1 MSETI
6 QEPVTEQAS
15 NSNESEASV
24 DKEIESPVTISE
36 SKTKNEMQSEISKD
50 LEIDYLSS
58 DLFSNIKHI
67 SAEDL
72 TQNKEEDEI
81 PQKEQDR
88 YKSTLT
94 DITEKEIIT
103 GRIIGINEKDVL
115 IDIGFKSEGI
125 IDRNEFSENNIPE
138 VGEKIEVFLEKIE
151 DESGKTIL
159 SKEKA
164 DFLSRWKELR
174 EVFDNEKIIKG
185 KIIRRIKGG
194 MVVDLNGVQAFLP
207 GSQIDV
213 RPVKDFDQFLDK
225 EIDLRVVK
233 FNEFRKN
240 VVVSH
245 KAIIEES
252 LAEQR
257 DELFK
262 KLEVG
267 SVVDGRVKNITDFGV
282 FIDLGG
288 IDGLLHITDLS
299 WGRVNHPSELIS
311 IDDTLSVKII
321 DFDQEKKRVS
331 LGLKQLTPHPWE
343 NVATQ
348 YPEGSKITGKI
359 VSMTNYGAFVEIEPG
374 IEGLVHVSEMSWT
387 RHVKNPSEMFTLG
400 DEVEAV
406 VLSIDTEERK
416 ISLGSKQ
423 LQDDPWDAIEEKYI
437 VGKDVKGKVINLTQ
451 FGAFIEL
458 EEGIDGLIHVS
469 DLSWTRI
476 IRHPKELLEKGKKI
490 EVKILE
496 VSRESR
502 RISLGLKQMQD
513 DPWPELSK
521 TFESGKK
528 VEGEIVR
535 ILEKGII
542 LLLDHEVEGIV
553 PFSKKIKKNR
563 KSLLSEYKVGQKIS
577 AVVIEIKPDDKKV
590 ILFIDELG
598 GDKSSAQEDI
608 QQFLDSQNEP
618 AGEKIEIPSNSDIND
633 DEDEK

>member
-58 DLFSNIKHI
+58 DLFSNIKQI

-598 GDKSSAQEDI
+598 GDKSSANEDI

-633 DEDEK
+633 DEEEK

>member
-6 QEPVTEQAS
+6 QEPVAEQTS

-24 DKEIESPVTISE
+24 DKEIETPVAISK

-58 DLFSNIKHI
+58 NLFSNIKQI

-72 TQNKEEDEI
+72 IKNKEEDEI
-81 PQKEQDR
+81 PQNEQDR
-88 YKSTLT
+88 YKSTLS

-125 IDRNEFSENNIPE
+125 IDRNEFSDNNIPE
-138 VGEKIEVFLEKIE
+138 VGEKIEVFLEKLE
-151 DESGKTIL
+151 DDSGKTVL

-185 KIIRRIKGG
+185 RIVRRIKGG
-194 MVVDLNGVQAFLP
+194 MVVDLSGVQAFLP

-343 NVATQ
+343 NVSTQ

-387 RHVKNPSEMFTLG
+387 RHVKNPAEIFTLG

-423 LQDDPWDAIEEKYI
+423 LQDDPWDAIEERYI

-469 DLSWTRI
+469 DLSWTKI
-476 IRHPKELLEKGKKI
+476 IRHPKELLEKGIKV

-513 DPWPELSK
+513 DPWPALSK
-521 TFESGKK
+521 TFESGKT

-553 PFSKKIKKNR
+553 PLSKKIKKNR
-563 KSLLSEYKVGQKIS
+563 KSLLSQYKVGQKIN

-598 GDKSSAQEDI
+598 GDKSSAHEDV

-633 DEDEK
+633 EEDEK

>member
-24 DKEIESPVTISE
+24 DKEIETPVAISE

-50 LEIDYLSS
+50 LDIDYLSS

-138 VGEKIEVFLEKIE
+138 VGEKIEVFLEKLE
-151 DESGKTIL
+151 DDSGKTVL

-598 GDKSSAQEDI
+598 GDKSSTNEDI

-633 DEDEK
+633 DAEEK

>member
-213 RPVKDFDQFLDK
+213 RRVKDFDQFLDK

-267 SVVDGRVKNITDFGV
+267 SVVDCRVKNITDFGV

-598 GDKSSAQEDI
+598 GDKSSTNEDI

-633 DEDEK
+633 DEEEK

>member
-6 QEPVTEQAS
+6 QEPVTEQTS

-24 DKEIESPVTISE
+24 DKEIETPVAISE

-58 DLFSNIKHI
+58 DLFSNIKQI

-72 TQNKEEDEI
+72 SQNKEEDEI
-81 PQKEQDR
+81 PQEEQDR

-125 IDRNEFSENNIPE
+125 IDRNEFSENDIPE

-174 EVFDNEKIIKG
+174 EIFDNEKIIKG

-194 MVVDLNGVQAFLP
+194 MVVDLSGVQAFLP

-299 WGRVNHPSELIS
+299 WGRVNHPSELIT

-343 NVATQ
+343 NVASQ

-387 RHVKNPSEMFTLG
+387 RHVKNPSEIFTLG

-437 VGKDVKGKVINLTQ
+437 VGEDVKGKVINLTQ

-476 IRHPKELLEKGKKI
+476 IRHPKELLEKGKKV

-521 TFESGKK
+521 TFESGKT

-563 KSLLSEYKVGQKIS
+563 KSLLSQYKVGQKIS
-577 AVVIEIKPDDKKV
+577 AVVIEIKSDDKKI

-598 GDKSSAQEDI
+598 GDKSSAHEDI

-618 AGEKIEIPSNSDIND
+618 AGEKIEIPSNSNTND

>member
-6 QEPVTEQAS
+6 QEPVTEQTS

-24 DKEIESPVTISE
+24 DKEIETPVAISE

-194 MVVDLNGVQAFLP
+194 MVVDLSGVQAFLP

-387 RHVKNPSEMFTLG
+387 RHVKNPSEIFTLG

-437 VGKDVKGKVINLTQ
+437 VGEDVKGKVINLTQ

-476 IRHPKELLEKGKKI
+476 IRHPKELLEKGKKV

-521 TFESGKK
+521 TFESGKT

-563 KSLLSEYKVGQKIS
+563 KSLLSQYKVGQKIS

-598 GDKSSAQEDI
+598 GDKSSAHEDI

-633 DEDEK
+633 DEEEK